1 MVGQH
6 LDACLTKRT
15 HLNTS
20 CRFMSSDFPRIYTR
34 GMRADA
40 PKTHGAFMYSFYH
53 LPVHKKISSV
63 SVPDHP
69 ELTVLIT

>member
-1 MVGQH
+1 
-6 LDACLTKRT
+6 
-15 HLNTS
+15 
-20 CRFMSSDFPRIYTR
+20 
-34 GMRADA
+34 MRADA